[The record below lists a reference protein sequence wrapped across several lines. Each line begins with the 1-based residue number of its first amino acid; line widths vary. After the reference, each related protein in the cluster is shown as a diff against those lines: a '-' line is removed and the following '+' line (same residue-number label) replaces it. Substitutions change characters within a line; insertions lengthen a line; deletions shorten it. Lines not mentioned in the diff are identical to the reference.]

1 MEMLEQKF
9 EKKIELKRIELDL
22 RRKELE
28 LKQIQMDREHD
39 EKLKMEEER
48 KKRMDMEFSECKAFL
63 ELIQNLSEQ

>member
-1 MEMLEQKF
+1 M
-9 EKKIELKRIELDL
+9 DL

-48 KKRMDMEFSECKAFL
+48 KKRMDMEFSERKAFL
-63 ELIQNLSEQ
+63 ELIQKLSKQ